1 MNRTI
6 PEQESLTVEFKSDRT
21 RLPDKDLIETVV
33 CLANTDG
40 GEIYLGVED
49 DGQITGLHPQ
59 HQNLSTLAARN
70 WQPHQPPSQRARYS
84 VARSRSNHCLHRSP
98 QITPHHSLLN
108 LSIIQYGSVKNTLTS
123 KLEFRLSS
131 SKSAIAVRLAHSSQE
146 RQWSLATSYQTQP

>member
-40 GEIYLGVED
+40 GSIYLGVED

-59 HQNLSTLAARN
+59 HQNLSTKAAMIGNRTN
-70 WQPHQPPSQRARYS
+70 PPVSVRAAPFKHAPRLFKHAS
-84 VARSRSNHCLHRSP
+84 IQKRSGTIPL
-98 QITPHHSLLN
+98 I
-108 LSIIQYGSVKNTLTS
+108 
-123 KLEFRLSS
+123 
-131 SKSAIAVRLAHSSQE
+131 
-146 RQWSLATSYQTQP
+146 